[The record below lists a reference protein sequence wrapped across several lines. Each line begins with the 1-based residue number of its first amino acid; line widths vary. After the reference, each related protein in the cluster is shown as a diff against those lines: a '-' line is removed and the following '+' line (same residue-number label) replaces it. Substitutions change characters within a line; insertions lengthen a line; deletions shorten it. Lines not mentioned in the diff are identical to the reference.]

1 VEGPT
6 AAAAE
11 EKSLLVI
18 NDADN
23 ADSDFESSRTDA
35 KAKNPRRE
43 GSPLSNR
50 SDSLHSTPRH
60 SARYL
65 SSQLIITMETAAKS
79 NRRRAGGRRS

>member
-1 VEGPT
+1 MEGPT

-50 SDSLHSTPRH
+50 SDSLHSTPLQIFPH
-60 SARYL
+60 SL
-65 SSQLIITMETAAKS
+65 SIHGTAAKS
-79 NRRRAGGRRS
+79 NRKRAGGRRS